1 MSGPL
6 TGIRILDL
14 TNVISGPFA
23 TMILADQ
30 GANVIKVELPGI
42 GDFVR
47 STGNKQG
54 GMSAT
59 FLNNNRNK
67 QSITIDL
74 KDRKGTDV
82 LLKLAKSCDAVVQN
96 FRPGVVERIGIA
108 YDDVKKVK
116 PDIVYLSISGFGE
129 KGPYSQ
135 KPTYDPI
142 VQALSG
148 LTTVQAGSD
157 EERPRLIRTIV
168 PDKVTALTASQAMT
182 AGLLSKYRTGEGQ
195 HIRLSMLDSVI
206 AFMWSS
212 DMGGQTYVGKQV
224 SAQRAASFI
233 DLIYETKNGYMS
245 VSTMTNAQWAGLSRA
260 VEKPEWLDDDR
271 FQSAELRDFNIN
283 DRLEL
288 VQSALIEK
296 TTEEWLDLLEANNVP
311 CAPVLTRNALIE
323 HPQIRDSDILVET
336 EHPQAGR
343 LRQARTAAR
352 FEGTPASIRHGAPQ
366 LGENTD
372 EVLSGA
378 GLTDAEIVALRE
390 AGIVGG

>member
-260 VEKPEWLDDDR
+260 VEKSEWLDDDR

-378 GLTDAEIVALRE
+378 GLTDAEIVVLRE

>member
-6 TGIRILDL
+6 SGIRILDL

-30 GANVIKVELPGI
+30 GADVIKVELPGI

-74 KDRKGTDV
+74 KDKRGKDV
-82 LLKLAKSCDAVVQN
+82 LLKLAESCDVVVQN

-116 PDIVYLSISGFGE
+116 PDIIYLSISGFGE

-260 VEKPEWLDDDR
+260 AGKPDWLDDER

-296 TTEEWLDLLEANNVP
+296 TTEEWLDLLETNNVP

-323 HPQIRDSDILVET
+323 HPQILDSGILVET
-336 EHPQAGR
+336 DHPQAGR

-372 EVLSGA
+372 EVLSDA
-378 GLTDAEIVALRE
+378 GLTDAEIGALRE

>member
-1 MSGPL
+1 
-6 TGIRILDL
+6 
-14 TNVISGPFA
+14 
-23 TMILADQ
+23 
-30 GANVIKVELPGI
+30 
-42 GDFVR
+42 
-47 STGNKQG
+47 
-54 GMSAT
+54 
-59 FLNNNRNK
+59 
-67 QSITIDL
+67 
-74 KDRKGTDV
+74 
-82 LLKLAKSCDAVVQN
+82 
-96 FRPGVVERIGIA
+96 
-108 YDDVKKVK
+108 
-116 PDIVYLSISGFGE
+116 
-129 KGPYSQ
+129 
-135 KPTYDPI
+135 
-142 VQALSG
+142 
-148 LTTVQAGSD
+148 
-157 EERPRLIRTIV
+157 
-168 PDKVTALTASQAMT
+168 MT

-245 VSTMTNAQWAGLSRA
+245 VSTMTNAQWAGLSKA
-260 VEKPEWLDDDR
+260 AGKPDWLDDER

-372 EVLSGA
+372 DVLSDA
-378 GLTDAEIVALRE
+378 GLTDAEIEALRE

>member
-6 TGIRILDL
+6 SGIRILDL

-30 GANVIKVELPGI
+30 GADVIKVELPGI

-74 KDRKGTDV
+74 KDKRGKNV
-82 LLKLAKSCDAVVQN
+82 LLKLAESCDVVVQN

-116 PDIVYLSISGFGE
+116 PDIIYLSISGFGE

-157 EERPRLIRTIV
+157 EARPRLIRTIV

-260 VEKPEWLDDDR
+260 AGKPDWLDDER

-296 TTEEWLDLLEANNVP
+296 TTEEWLDLLETNNVP

-323 HPQIRDSDILVET
+323 HPQIQDSGILVET
-336 EHPQAGR
+336 DHPQAGR

-352 FEGTPASIRHGAPQ
+352 FEGTPASIRHVAPH

-372 EVLSGA
+372 DVLSDA
-378 GLTDAEIVALRE
+378 GLTDAEIGALRE

>member
-6 TGIRILDL
+6 SGIRILDL

-30 GANVIKVELPGI
+30 GADVIKVELPGI

-74 KDRKGTDV
+74 KDKRGKDV
-82 LLKLAKSCDAVVQN
+82 LLKLAESCDVVVQN

-116 PDIVYLSISGFGE
+116 PDIIYLSISGFGE

-260 VEKPEWLDDDR
+260 AGKPDWLDDER

-296 TTEEWLDLLEANNVP
+296 TTEEWLDLLETNNVP

-323 HPQIRDSDILVET
+323 HPQIQDSGILVET
-336 EHPQAGR
+336 DHPQAGR

-372 EVLSGA
+372 DVLSDA
-378 GLTDAEIVALRE
+378 GLTDAEIGALRE

>member
-6 TGIRILDL
+6 SGIRILDL

-30 GANVIKVELPGI
+30 GADVIKVELPGI

-74 KDRKGTDV
+74 KDKRGKDV
-82 LLKLAKSCDAVVQN
+82 LLKLAESCDVVVQN

-116 PDIVYLSISGFGE
+116 PDIIYLSISGFGE

-142 VQALSG
+142 IQALSG

-168 PDKVTALTASQAMT
+168 PDKVTALTASQAIT
-182 AGLLSKYRTGEGQ
+182 AGLLSKYRAGEGQ

-245 VSTMTNAQWAGLSRA
+245 VSTMTNAQWAGLSKA
-260 VEKPEWLDDDR
+260 AGKPDWLDDER

-296 TTEEWLDLLEANNVP
+296 TTEEWLDLLETNNVP

-323 HPQIRDSDILVET
+323 HPQIRDSGILVET

-372 EVLSGA
+372 DVLSDA
-378 GLTDAEIVALRE
+378 GLTDAEIGALRE

>member
-1 MSGPL
+1 MGGPL
-6 TGIRILDL
+6 SGFKVLDMSRVL
-14 TNVISGPFA
+14 AGPAA
-23 TMILADQ
+23 TVLLADQ
-30 GANVIKVELPGI
+30 GADVIKVELPGI

-74 KDRKGTDV
+74 KDKRGKDV
-82 LLKLAKSCDAVVQN
+82 LLKLAESCDVVVQN

-116 PDIVYLSISGFGE
+116 PDIIYLSISGFGE

-260 VEKPEWLDDDR
+260 AGKPDWLDDER

-296 TTEEWLDLLEANNVP
+296 TTEEWLDLLETNNVP

-323 HPQIRDSDILVET
+323 HPQIRDSGILVET
-336 EHPQAGR
+336 DHPQAGR

-372 EVLSGA
+372 DVLSDA
-378 GLTDAEIVALRE
+378 GLTDAEIGALRE

>member
-6 TGIRILDL
+6 SGIRILDL

-30 GANVIKVELPGI
+30 GADVIKVELPGI

-74 KDRKGTDV
+74 KDKRGKDV
-82 LLKLAKSCDAVVQN
+82 LLKLAESCDVVVQN

-116 PDIVYLSISGFGE
+116 PDIIYLSISGFGE

-245 VSTMTNAQWAGLSRA
+245 VSTMTNAQWAGLSKA
-260 VEKPEWLDDDR
+260 AGKPDWLDDER

-296 TTEEWLDLLEANNVP
+296 TTEEWLDLLETNNVP

-323 HPQIRDSDILVET
+323 HPQIQDSGILVET
-336 EHPQAGR
+336 DHPQAGR

-372 EVLSGA
+372 DVLSDA
-378 GLTDAEIVALRE
+378 GLTDAEIGALRE

>member
-6 TGIRILDL
+6 SGIRILDL

-30 GANVIKVELPGI
+30 GADVIKVELPGI

-74 KDRKGTDV
+74 KDKRGKDV
-82 LLKLAKSCDAVVQN
+82 LLKLAENCDVVVQN

-116 PDIVYLSISGFGE
+116 PDIIYLSISGFGE

-260 VEKPEWLDDDR
+260 AGKLDWLDDER

-296 TTEEWLDLLEANNVP
+296 TTEEWLDLLETNNVP

-323 HPQIRDSDILVET
+323 HPQIQDSGILVET
-336 EHPQAGR
+336 DHPQAGR

-372 EVLSGA
+372 DVLSDA
-378 GLTDAEIVALRE
+378 GLTDAEIGALRE